1 VDSYQG
7 YYAGLRPDEQTVVL
21 GRASYDWHQLE
32 NVKLAAPVSV
42 GSWYHLE
49 LSAQGCK
56 LTVTV
61 TPEGNGLPTRIEHQ
75 DNQCLK
81 EGVAGLR
88 SFYAQASWRNVKIEP
103 N

>member
-1 VDSYQG
+1 
-7 YYAGLRPDEQTVVL
+7 
-21 GRASYDWHQLE
+21 
-32 NVKLAAPVSV
+32 
-42 GSWYHLE
+42 
-49 LSAQGCK
+49 
-56 LTVTV
+56 VTV